1 MKRILLLVVAFAIAA
16 VPGFAAAAVI
26 SAPATTTTASVNTT
40 STKTTTTTATTPT
53 VTTASVAT
61 TGNGAPSGSH
71 YNLNIIG
78 VPKDK
83 TADMNNNDGHRIF
96 VQLIGGNKA
105 SDISGTDFSTI
116 SKVNTIL
123 LTHDPLNESFKVLD
137 ANATDQNGAVFQ
149 LPVDVSTTWKVYA
162 RALGTPGGTAYMTTC
177 ATTDVTVTDPVTGA
191 ITVTKEV
198 LCSLGTTLTLQ
209 RTNKT
214 PTKFQDVTSNLL
226 FVTLSATDQAL
237 TTCTKATVALFDSC
251 LQNYFWNYDNHGLK
265 LLQLRF
271 YAAPPPIGT

>member
-1 MKRILLLVVAFAIAA
+1 MRRILLLGVAFAIAA
-16 VPGFAAAAVI
+16 VPGLAAAAVI
-26 SAPATTTTASVNTT
+26 TAPATTTTASVVTT
-40 STKTTTTTATTPT
+40 STKT
-53 VTTASVAT
+53 SAT

-71 YNLNIIG
+71 FNLNIIG

-191 ITVTKEV
+191 TTVIKEV

-209 RTNKT
+209 RTNKN

-271 YAAPPPIGT
+271 YPASVLPLP